1 MIKNITGTDI
11 SRDHTVKTRPNPG
24 ATITDM
30 CDYINVELHHQSNV
44 ITLHCGTNEISNGF
58 LGK

>member
-11 SRDHTVKTRPNPG
+11 SRDHTVKTRPNPR

-30 CDYINVELHHQSNV
+30 CKLYKCE
-44 ITLHCGTNEISNGF
+44 ITSPV
-58 LGK
+58 